1 MPKILALMAVQR
13 QTAASRSARPP
24 MRVQHGVF
32 GGVPTTRWTRS
43 LSKLAHTPN
52 LRVSFGQVA
61 FGGCEG
67 VGGLGFGDGG
77 GGQDFG
83 GEGGGGHAF
92 GGDGGGGQAFGVCL
106 EVTNVKKRRLR
117 VRRKAVLAKALEAIF
132 ECLLALDSCKC
143 CSWIVLCEDRQGPLG
158 IYRWKLSLVYH

>member
-83 GEGGGGHAF
+83 GEGGGGQAF
-92 GGDGGGGQAFGVCL
+92 GGEGGGGQAFGVCL

-132 ECLLALDSCKC
+132 ECF
-143 CSWIVLCEDRQGPLG
+143 
-158 IYRWKLSLVYH
+158 